1 MNMLFFK
8 EFYLKVL
15 LSAWLVVAAMLA
27 MQFSLNILKF
37 KSLVGQAT
45 ASQMQVVGSTI
56 EANVMRAEQV
66 GLAIDE
72 IVGLQSLIEREAEK
86 DQTISR
92 IIVVSP
98 VGQPLVQSGAEGLP
112 EEDREAVLRRVFS
125 VQEQESAIDRGAW
138 IYSGRTLLDSSG
150 IVMGAVILMA
160 PTGVTQAAT
169 AAVRENLT
177 SNYGLIFVLVAATLI
192 PLIVYLFRDVG
203 SIFGLLGTAPTR
215 GSVEQE
221 YVGEAGE
228 LATSLSIGNA
238 LYEQAEAELDAS
250 QGGVK

>member
-86 DQTISR
+86 DPTISR

-98 VGQPLVQSGAEGLP
+98 VGQPLVQSDAEGLP
-112 EEDREAVLRRVFS
+112 VGDRDAVLRRVFS
-125 VQEQESAIDRGAW
+125 VAEQDRAIDRGEW

-160 PTGVTQAAT
+160 PTGVTKAAT
-169 AAVRENLT
+169 AAVRANLI
-177 SNYGLIFVLVAATLI
+177 SNYGLIFALIAATLV
-192 PLIVYLFRDVG
+192 PLVVYLFRDVG
-203 SIFGLLGTAPTR
+203 SIFGLLRTAPTR
-215 GSVEQE
+215 GSVQE
-221 YVGEAGE
+221 AYAGEAGD
-228 LATSLSIGNA
+228 LASSLSIGNA
-238 LYEQAEAELDAS
+238 LYEQAEAELNAT
-250 QGGVK
+250 QGADK

>member
-1 MNMLFFK
+1 MDMLFFR

-86 DQTISR
+86 DPTISR

-98 VGQPLVQSGAEGLP
+98 VGQPLVQSDAEGLP
-112 EEDREAVLRRVFS
+112 VGDREAVLRRVFS
-125 VQEQESAIDRGAW
+125 VAEQESAIDRGEW

-160 PTGVTQAAT
+160 PTGVTKAAT
-169 AAVRENLT
+169 AAVRANLI
-177 SNYGLIFVLVAATLI
+177 SNYGLIFALIAATLV
-192 PLIVYLFRDVG
+192 PLVVYLFRDVG
-203 SIFGLLGTAPTR
+203 SIFGLLRTAPTR
-215 GSVEQE
+215 GSVQE
-221 YVGEAGE
+221 AYAGEAGD
-228 LATSLSIGNA
+228 LASSLSIGNA
-238 LYEQAEAELDAS
+238 LYEQAEAELNAT
-250 QGGVK
+250 QGADK